1 MRGPAVDAG
10 RAPHAPCHARK
21 IYILTNSPVLGKWR
35 HDSSTH
41 NREQIELAVGV
52 DAEVLAHL
60 NNMTGTA
67 RRKTNGLLLLHQHL
81 AIDDKRIS
89 GSTAS
94 GPPGSPMVVST
105 AALMRPIL
113 LHLLGAAGG
122 AAPTSLSA
130 WRAAHSTAKKHE
142 GQRGRCIPL
151 TMLGSLTPPPP
162 RSALLGGISQ
172 TSSPSRAS
180 SCEPLIF
187 FFSGNHCQ

>member
-1 MRGPAVDAG
+1 MRGRAVDAG
-10 RAPHAPCHARK
+10 RAPHAPCHARE

-60 NNMTGTA
+60 NDVPGTA
-67 RRKTNGLLLLHQHL
+67 RRKPNGLLLLHQHL
-81 AIDDKRIS
+81 AIDDKRIF

-105 AALMRPIL
+105 AALMRPVL
-113 LHLLGAAGG
+113 LHLLGEAEG

-130 WRAAHSTAKKHE
+130 WRAAQHRDKTRRA
-142 GQRGRCIPL
+142 
-151 TMLGSLTPPPP
+151 
-162 RSALLGGISQ
+162 
-172 TSSPSRAS
+172 SRAGH
-180 SCEPLIF
+180 PTHNARQLDAAATAL
-187 FFSGNHCQ
+187 GPVRRHLPDLLA